1 MDTANAEPDGP
12 QLGNVHERHIVWII
26 VAHLPRMSRHSFC
39 SIFRRSALRCI
50 RVRSYTVSF
59 LMRSSELKSLHESRL
74 ARSSA
79 SLKRYRIGKQLEAPG
94 STRSRLTHLTHALSA
109 HPERAPADWLDGRD
123 CRRKC
128 WRSHRFH
135 SLGGY
140 ARPVSLHLRPVSN
153 VSDRQQHH
161 NDI

>member
-94 STRSRLTHLTHALSA
+94 STRPRLTHLTHALSA
-109 HPERAPADWLDGRD
+109 HPERAPADWLDVIAAENAGVAIGSIVWEGTLVLSHYI
-123 CRRKC
+123 CA
-128 WRSHRFH
+128 RS
-135 SLGGY
+135 
-140 ARPVSLHLRPVSN
+140 AT
-153 VSDRQQHH
+153 
-161 NDI
+161 